1 MWPKVLFYRYF
12 MLSSRFLTR
21 EFSELVR
28 NSIEA
33 NKNKEPED
41 CNNIT
46 MQQNIAEAISTCT
59 ESTDVCLI
67 VPLTNEHLFFP
78 LIPSLQPLHVVLSH
92 ELHKF

>member
-1 MWPKVLFYRYF
+1 

-33 NKNKEPED
+33 NKNIVPDD
-41 CNNIT
+41 CNNT
-46 MQQNIAEAISTCT
+46 KRQNIAEAISTCT

-67 VPLTNEHLFFP
+67 VPLTNEHLFLPF
-78 LIPSLQPLHVVLSH
+78 IPSLQTLHATFSLVT
-92 ELHKF
+92 